1 MKINKG
7 ISLIVIII
15 TIIIIII
22 IASAVI
28 LTFSSNNPIENA
40 NEAVFKQNVDTYLA
54 ELDTYALTEYSSLLG
69 EYNPNLLDADA
80 TKATYNGA
88 AISGKNN
95 IYSIIPS
102 LKSDSKNGDKFSI
115 KKGKLIYVGTDS
127 EVSNWVEEAS
137 LENLYIPKL
146 SLTPNANGSFINLQ
160 WNMNDDSQPYTY
172 KVYQQKEGTNDFQT
186 ISTNNMNT
194 TIKVLNIYPTFTLEE
209 AASSPYYGTNPDI
222 TFTTWKGET
231 VTLPKSASVKMWME
245 SPNVENS
252 KGYGRGLIDVDA
264 VSIGDFNSNPS
275 LYLKD
280 VNGNYKYDVVYLGA
294 WDSNAGK
301 NFNVIAKQTI
311 VEFIKTRR
319 GFLTGHDTSIDY
331 LIPYLNFSSTAVTQM
346 YASAQLKISKKGLL
360 TNYPWNIG
368 EIGTILNIPLTH
380 TQKYQNPMG
389 EVWLQ
394 FYNSAWGEE
403 NYPKYNFY
411 LTTWNNTAMIQTG
424 HSNGSATTDEQKLLA
439 NTLFYLSQLTNATFL
454 DDNSGQ
460 DVKEP
465 TAPVITSATINGST
479 GKVDVS
485 FTASTDQGSTYNYY
499 VEAIGQNNASVT
511 KTPTKS
517 AVITSELAGY
527 SVVVDTNPNTIPTNT
542 VNTTST
548 NISVTKPVGT
558 DIYVHIKAIDNRG
571 NSSTPI
577 HKKVT

>member
-28 LTFSSNNPIENA
+28 LTVSSNNPIENA
-40 NEAVFKQNVDTYLA
+40 NEAVFKQNVSTYVA
-54 ELDTYALTEYSSLLG
+54 ELETYALTEYSSLLG
-69 EYNPNLLDADA
+69 AYNPNLLEADA
-80 TKATYNGA
+80 TKATYNGV
-88 AISGKNN
+88 AIPGKSN

-102 LKSDSKNGDKFSI
+102 LKSDTKNGDKFSI

-127 EVSNWVEEAS
+127 EVSDWVEEAS

-146 SLTPNANGSFINLQ
+146 SLTPNPNGSFINLQ

-172 KVYQQKEGTNDFQT
+172 KIYQQKEGTNDFQT
-186 ISTNNMNT
+186 ISTSNMNT

-209 AASSPYYGTNPDI
+209 AASNPYFGTNPDI

-231 VTLPKSASVKMWME
+231 VTLPKSASAKMWME
-245 SPNVENS
+245 SPNIENS
-252 KGYGRGLIDVDA
+252 KGYGRGLIAVDS
-264 VSIGDFNSNPS
+264 VSIGNFNNNPTS
-275 LYLKD
+275 YLFD
-280 VNGNYKYDVVYLGA
+280 VNGKYKYDVVYLGA
-294 WDSNAGK
+294 WDGNGGK
-301 NFNVIAKQTI
+301 NFNEIAKQAI

-319 GFLTGHDTSIDY
+319 GFLTGHDTNIEY
-331 LIPYLNFSSTAVTQM
+331 LIPYLNFSKTAVSQS
-346 YASAQLKISKKGLL
+346 YASSQLKISKKGLL

-380 TQKYQNPMG
+380 TQTYQNPMG

-394 FYNSAWGEE
+394 FYNSAWGQE
-403 NYPKYNFY
+403 NYPECNFY

-424 HSNGSATTDEQKLLA
+424 HSNGSATADEQKLLA
-439 NTLFYLSQLTNATFL
+439 NTLFYLAQLTNETFL

-460 DVKEP
+460 DVKAP
-465 TAPVITSATINGST
+465 TTPVITSATINGST
-479 GKVDVS
+479 GKVDIS

-499 VEAIGQNNASVT
+499 VEAIGQNNSSVT

-548 NISVTKPVGT
+548 NISITKPVGT

-571 NSSTPI
+571 NYSTPI